1 MAAAVSASCNCLRCC
16 NVGELSCGVALALQ
30 ILSQV
35 SWGSVLCHFVGV
47 VAPKLSVGDF
57 CELFGGSVV
66 VVVAVVSAA
75 AGAAAGVVGV
85 VAVAL

>member
-1 MAAAVSASCNCLRCC
+1 M
-16 NVGELSCGVALALQ
+16 
-30 ILSQV
+30 
-35 SWGSVLCHFVGV
+35 LCHFVGV